1 MSLEFA
7 LRLIPSWVSLL
18 EGTREGA
25 RSVESFPD
33 LFPLALG
40 SVYRL
45 WAGGFLRLWAV
56 ILLGDLQR
64 GSPTPGSD
72 FRDQAAPQEVN
83 CGQSEW
89 GFICCCPS
97 LSLLP
102 EPYPRNHPSPPP
114 QSVEKLSS
122 MKLVPT
128 DQKVEYLWLREYFWV
143 WYLVYIWGQKKSF
156 SWNTTFLS
164 VHLCSCL
171 QGYSSFMTFLCFQI
185 TSIFEKRMSFLEKIY
200 CFEKCCFLVKAR
212 FSCLYLR
219 LKNLGGSGG
228 DQLYFWGSFKNSS
241 GYVDICHGRC
251 SGRLEVCLQI
261 MVSWQMTVGAFKVM

>member
-25 RSVESFPD
+25 HSMESFPD
-33 LFPLALG
+33 SFPLALG

-56 ILLGDLQR
+56 ILLGDPQQ

-83 CGQSEW
+83 CGQSW
-89 GFICCCPS
+89 VRLHLLLPIT
-97 LSLLP
+97 LITAWTILP
-102 EPYPRNHPSPPP
+102 EPSLAPTP
-114 QSVEKLSS
+114 VCGSS

-156 SWNTTFLS
+156 SWNTAFLL
-164 VHLCSCL
+164 VHPCSCL

-219 LKNLGGSGG
+219 LKNLVGGIRGG
-228 DQLYFWGSFKNSS
+228 PVIFLRVF
-241 GYVDICHGRC
+241 
-251 SGRLEVCLQI
+251 
-261 MVSWQMTVGAFKVM
+261 